1 MTAALTAL
9 TAVQTALLT
18 PTKVIVRRSRLPVRS
33 RPGKQ
38 IPVRRENMDRQQR
51 LQLAR
56 DPTTPVVLSA
66 DLQEQ
71 LVALMAD
78 AITAVHEQDGD
89 EDDEH
94 SDVQPQD

>member
-1 MTAALTAL
+1 
-9 TAVQTALLT
+9 
-18 PTKVIVRRSRLPVRS
+18 
-33 RPGKQ
+33 
-38 IPVRRENMDRQQR
+38 MDRQQR